1 MLLSQL
7 WRRFS
12 AAPSEVTVAVGFSN
26 ALDSV
31 LTAVR
36 ANDMIR
42 RGARLK
48 ILYSQET
55 VVAAFENVIPVECRQ
70 CRRSQIVRANK
81 EFTFDPAVGDKCF

>member
-1 MLLSQL
+1 M
-7 WRRFS
+7 
-12 AAPSEVTVAVGFSN
+12 V
-26 ALDSV
+26 
-31 LTAVR
+31 
-36 ANDMIR
+36 R